1 MLETEFLKLEQ
12 NYKIVQDS
20 TTMYKILK
28 CSMHVLTLKGGS
40 LMLFEIDEQATSF
53 VSI

>member
-1 MLETEFLKLEQ
+1 
-12 NYKIVQDS
+12 
-20 TTMYKILK
+20 
-28 CSMHVLTLKGGS
+28 MHVLTLKGGS